1 MIYMYSNCNIYR
13 KLKLICTCMLQDMF
27 VCINMDMGRKMC
39 VLYVMQRI
47 LQVIG
52 YSVSRS
58 YMDALVRFAH
68 SSASEMFHDRFSTK
82 VILAGHLYRRSKTVK
97 SLSIRI
103 QKMIT

>member
-1 MIYMYSNCNIYR
+1 
-13 KLKLICTCMLQDMF
+13 
-27 VCINMDMGRKMC
+27 VC

-47 LQVIG
+47 LQMIG

-58 YMDALVRFAH
+58 YMDVVVRFAR
-68 SSASEMFHDRFSTK
+68 SVTASEMFHDRFSTK